1 MPFSARMSSV
11 RTVSLSAGLSQP
23 RGALPVLLVMVA
35 TTSLISA
42 RSSASVC
49 SLIRIELVVPW
60 PIHSQPSLLPSSM
73 MRGYSRQTSE
83 LSATVP
89 FTPCFSMISIIRQMP
104 TRTP

>member
-1 MPFSARMSSV
+1 
-11 RTVSLSAGLSQP
+11 
-23 RGALPVLLVMVA
+23 MVE

-49 SLIRIELVVPW
+49 WLSRIELVVPW
-60 PIHSQPSLLPSSM
+60 PIHSQPSFLPSSM

-89 FTPCFSMISIIRQMP
+89 RTPNFAMISIRRQMP